1 MAMVEDYLSAPAPRE
16 TIGLGGLRSALS
28 QGGVTLLTGDGADGI
43 ADLLEAEPGQLRL
56 GRLSEHAGGQGHL
69 SAWACLAFGLTPF
82 DLEPQP
88 ARLAAFAA
96 EAGPAALAVER
107 AERLTDAELAALAGI
122 GKQAGFALLLL
133 GGEELA
139 RRAREPALAAL
150 VASSPAPIT
159 ASRQAQPRAARQ
171 SAARAPEEPRD
182 AFGLIAAAVAR
193 AEKGQAVS
201 PDEAESAAP
210 AAGAAP
216 LAVAAP
222 ARRTWR
228 AHAAFAAFATLAVTA
243 TAAMMAGVA
252 PEPAPPPAAAPTL
265 AAAPET
271 ERAAVAGTADSSASV
286 AAPASL
292 PAPIAATAFGLETRA
307 APAPGRAA
315 AAALETKP
323 ADEAL
328 ASVAP
333 PQTAPRLLPPEAPDP
348 ARAAPVAFQ
357 APAGDSVREEAAR
370 FAFRSPA
377 PRPRPIAAASVAPP
391 SEAPWVVIHHAPESR
406 PLAEALSVALRGGA
420 FAHVDLREVGFDVSA
435 DHVRYYFAED
445 GARAGALVDALAGAL
460 GSGIALRDFTGAD
473 RLPGRMTLEVWL
485 AGCAG

>member
-1 MAMVEDYLSAPAPRE
+1 MAMVEDRLSALAPRE
-16 TIGLGGLRSALS
+16 TIDIGGLRSALS
-28 QGGVTLLTGDGADGI
+28 VGGVTLLTGGSADGV
-43 ADLLEAEPGQLRL
+43 ADMLEAEPGPLRL

-88 ARLAAFAA
+88 ARLAAFTAA
-96 EAGPAALAVER
+96 AGPAALAVER
-107 AERLTDAELAALAGI
+107 AERLTDAELVALAGI
-122 GKQAGFALLLL
+122 GKQSGFALLLL
-133 GGEELA
+133 GGEDLA
-139 RRAREPALAAL
+139 RRAQEPALAAL
-150 VASSPAPIT
+150 VTSSPAPIT
-159 ASRQAQPRAARQ
+159 ASRQAQPRAARE

-193 AEKGQAVS
+193 AEKGQA
-201 PDEAESAAP
+201 EAEPAAP
-210 AAGAAP
+210 AAAP
-216 LAVAAP
+216 LPVAAP

-228 AHAAFAAFATLAVTA
+228 AHAAFAAFAALAVTA

-252 PEPAPPPAAAPTL
+252 PEPAPSPAAAPTL
-265 AAAPET
+265 AAAPEA

-286 AAPASL
+286 ATPASL
-292 PAPIAATAFGLETRA
+292 PAPIAATAFSLEAKA

-315 AAALETKP
+315 AAALATKP

-333 PQTAPRLLPPEAPDP
+333 PQTAPRLLPPEAPEP

-357 APAGDSVREEAAR
+357 APAGDSLREEAAR

-377 PRPRPIAAASVAPP
+377 PRPRPIAAAFVAPP

-406 PLAEALSVALRGGA
+406 PLAEALSVALRGGE
-420 FAHVDLREVGFDVSA
+420 FAHVALREVGFDVSA

-445 GARAGALVDALAGAL
+445 GARAGALAEALAGAL

-485 AGCAG
+485 AGGAG